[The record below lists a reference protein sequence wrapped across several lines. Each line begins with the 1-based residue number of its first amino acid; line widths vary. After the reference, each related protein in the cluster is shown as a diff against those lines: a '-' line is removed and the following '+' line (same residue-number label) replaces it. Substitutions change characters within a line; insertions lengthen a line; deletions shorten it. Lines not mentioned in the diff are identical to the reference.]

1 MYRKVVKRLN
11 IKRKVPVKTLL
22 MKLKEEQQKLEKL
35 EKMKYNNPR
44 SSIVGRIERT
54 IQQTK
59 RTILTYNEIINEV
72 YVEIPVNNE
81 VSYRI

>member
-1 MYRKVVKRLN
+1 MN